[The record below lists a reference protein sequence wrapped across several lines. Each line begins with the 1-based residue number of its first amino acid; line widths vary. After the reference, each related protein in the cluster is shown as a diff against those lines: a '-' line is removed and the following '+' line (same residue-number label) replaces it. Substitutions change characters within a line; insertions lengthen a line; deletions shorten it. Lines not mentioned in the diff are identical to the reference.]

1 MASRQSVDPDGD
13 EFYHQ
18 KRLFRKFIELSAR
31 TCEQVVEGQW
41 LVLSIV
47 HCAASTDATTSL
59 FQKRTI
65 KNLENA

>member
-47 HCAASTDATTSL
+47 HCAAST
-59 FQKRTI
+59 
-65 KNLENA
+65 E